1 MYSNFFNLDWVSEK
15 VLKTDTNSIE
25 KDKEKD
31 LHIDIFVYD
40 EDENLVRVLST
51 DEIKKDKRFKDTNI
65 FWEGNIINSVDE
77 EKGFIE
83 LFENFQKNID
93 IEVVSFQAKTLR
105 V

>member
-1 MYSNFFNLDWVSEK
+1 MYSNFNLDWVSKK

-51 DEIKKDKRFKDTNI
+51 DEIKKDKRFKDMNI
-65 FWEGNIINSVDE
+65 FWEGTLLIQSMKKKDLLSLM
-77 EKGFIE
+77 K
-83 LFENFQKNID
+83 NFQKKI
-93 IEVVSFQAKTLR
+93 
-105 V
+105 